1 MFDGWKIAAK
11 TPIRTSLHNGKSD
24 ETIEILYHDD
34 LESEYDIHSIMF
46 SASSKEDVFYVLYTD
61 GLFTI
66 DYSSLK
72 VSPPPSAQ
80 ELRKFERPVTDENR
94 RKGFFSKI
102 SEALWVLPKRS
113 IVERVLEHSTKAR
126 YSPYASD
133 LWPGVDFVD
142 LGCGNGRRV
151 LSEAARTPENLV
163 GVDLRPPIYN
173 DAVNVKFYRAG
184 MREFLEIMRQRKTD
198 VRRINA
204 DFVLGKMHQSE
215 QTALLESACR
225 ILSDGGALTLCDDA
239 ATAKGLVQTLSMI
252 PGIETKAI
260 GFQSAKQWICATSH
274 GRRTVEKFL
283 EKHPEFNRD
292 SEPGEERL
300 VPASMP
306 VMVKAAK
313 NPIKDDGEPRN
324 IEGATNIS

>member
-11 TPIRTSLHNGKSD
+11 TPSRASLHNDPSD

-34 LESEYDIHSIMF
+34 LESEYDVHSIMY
-46 SASSKEDVFYVLYTD
+46 SASSKEDVFYVLYAD
-61 GLFTI
+61 GLFSI

-72 VSPPPSAQ
+72 VSPPPGAQ
-80 ELRKFERPVTDENR
+80 ELRKFEHPVADGSR
-94 RKGFFSKI
+94 RATFFSKI
-102 SEALWVLPKRS
+102 SEALWVLPKKS
-113 IVERVLEHSTKAR
+113 VVERVLEGASTAR

-133 LWPGVDFVD
+133 LWPGVDFLD

-151 LSEAARTPENLV
+151 LSEAARTPGNLV
-163 GVDLRPPIYN
+163 GVDFRPPIYN

-184 MREFLEIMRQRKTD
+184 MREFLEIMRQRKTG

-204 DFVLGKMHQSE
+204 DFVLGKLHQGE

-239 ATAKGLVQTLSMI
+239 ATAKVLVQTLSMI

-260 GFQSAKQWICATSH
+260 GFQSARQWVCATSH

-283 EKHPEFNRD
+283 ERHPEFDREP
-292 SEPGEERL
+292 EPGEERL

-306 VMVKAAK
+306 VMVKAVK
-313 NPIKDDGEPRN
+313 NPVKDDGGRGDG
-324 IEGATNIS
+324 EGATVIS